1 MPSCSAGEVYRAIW
15 VLEALLSPPIRSSI
29 SENLMRRHEIS
40 EALFM
45 INIVVYMHSSLGMD
59 HGLPLSCSEWEA

>member
-1 MPSCSAGEVYRAIW
+1 M
-15 VLEALLSPPIRSSI
+15 
-29 SENLMRRHEIS
+29 S

-45 INIVVYMHSSLGMD
+45 RNRVVYVHFSLGMD